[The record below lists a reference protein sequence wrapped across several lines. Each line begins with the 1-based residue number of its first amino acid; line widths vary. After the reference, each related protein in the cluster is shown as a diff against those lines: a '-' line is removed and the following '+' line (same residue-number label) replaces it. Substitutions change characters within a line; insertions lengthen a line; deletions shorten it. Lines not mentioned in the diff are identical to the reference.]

1 MRIASWT
8 PATLAL
14 IGALS
19 FAVACGDDDD
29 DGDTNNGGTTS
40 GGTGSKA
47 GSSNAGGEGGTS
59 SKAGSGPVAGN
70 GGEPMTGGGTGGGG
84 PEMTLCEKAGAGD
97 AEAGATT
104 IDAVVQ
110 TNVIGAIA
118 ADCRINTF
126 FLSLTPAA
134 LKHTSECLSL
144 QVQAL
149 AGCPGKSYPA
159 GAADSEGVACRSMAA
174 AHAGPETDG
183 ITTADFDALIEDVVK
198 GVHDGVDPVSV
209 ELADELIA
217 GLAPALTADSTK
229 SAIIDEPDS
238 EELSQAECN
247 GGASGEGGA
256 GGAN

>member
-19 FAVACGDDDD
+19 CAIACGDDDD
-29 DGDTNNGGTTS
+29 DGGTTNGGS
-40 GGTGSKA
+40 SSKA
-47 GSSNAGGEGGTS
+47 GSSNAGGEGGSS
-59 SKAGSGPVAGN
+59 SKAGSGPTAGTAGTAIAE
-70 GGEPMTGGGTGGGG
+70 GGSGGGAT
-84 PEMTLCEKAGAGD
+84 EMTLCEKAGGGD
-97 AEAGATT
+97 PEAGATT

-149 AGCPGKSYPA
+149 AGCPDKSYPA
-159 GAADSEGVACRSMAA
+159 GAEDSEGVACRSMVA
-174 AHAGPETDG
+174 AHSGPATDG
-183 ITTADFDALIEDVVK
+183 ITTADFDALIDDVVK
-198 GVHDGVDPVSV
+198 GVHAGVDAVSV
-209 ELADELIA
+209 DLADELVS
-217 GLAPALTADSTK
+217 GLAPALTADTTK
-229 SAIIDEPDS
+229 AAIIDEPDDT
-238 EELSQAECN
+238 ELSQGVCE
-247 GGASGEGGA
+247 GGAPGVGGA
-256 GGAN
+256 GGAGGGN